1 MPSIKR
7 KNVKKGL
14 HPEYQY
20 LNLLKDIMKN
30 GFEKKEFNSGIAV
43 RSVFGRQMRF
53 DLSQGFPLLTTKKVF
68 MRGIIHELIWFLKG
82 DTNVKYLVDNDVH
95 IWDEW
100 PYKEY
105 KKKMEAGE
113 VPVMT
118 QDEFIARI
126 KSEKA
131 DSEFV
136 KKWGGLGPVYG
147 RQWRR
152 WPAADGREIDQ
163 LAWAIEKS
171 KKYPDRKHV
180 IISAW
185 NPEYVYEM
193 AKPGTSMAIPPCHTM
208 FNINVTNGKL
218 SLALYQRSADTFLGV
233 PFNIAS
239 YSLLTMIL
247 AQVCGYEVG
256 EFVHFLG
263 DTHIYG
269 NHYEQVK
276 EQMKRKPRPF
286 PTVKIN
292 PNIKNI
298 DDFKFEDFTVED
310 YDPHPPIKGE
320 ITVVG
325 GFNEKDRKDFS
336 FIKEKKTVKTTK
348 AKSKVKKGKN
358 KK

>member
-1 MPSIKR
+1 MPKKIQKKKVAKKVTKPMKKQKAKVAKR
-7 KNVKKGL
+7 SKGKVGK

-20 LNLLKDIMKN
+20 LDLLQDILDN
-30 GFEKKEFNSGIAV
+30 GFEKKEFNTGIAIK
-43 RSVFGRQMRF
+43 SVFGRMMRF
-53 DLSQGFPLLTTKKVF
+53 DLSKEFPLLTTKKVF
-68 MRGIIHELIWFLKG
+68 MKGIIHELVWFLRG
-82 DTNVKYLVDNDVH
+82 ETNIKYLVDNDVH
-95 IWDEW
+95 IWDDW
-100 PYKEY
+100 AFKEY
-105 KKKMEAGE
+105 KKKMETGE
-113 VPVMT
+113 VPTMT
-118 QDEFIARI
+118 QDEFIKQI
-126 KSEKA
+126 KDDAAFAE
-131 DSEFV
+131 
-136 KKWGGLGPVYG
+136 KWGGLGPVYG

-180 IISAW
+180 VISAW

-239 YSLLTMIL
+239 YSLLAMVL
-247 AQVCGYEVG
+247 AQVCGYQVG
-256 EFVHFLG
+256 EFVHMLG
-263 DTHIYG
+263 DTHLYG
-269 NHYEQVK
+269 NHYEQAK
-276 EQMKRKPRPF
+276 EQVKRKPRPF
-286 PTVKIN
+286 PRVRIN
-292 PNIKNI
+292 PNLKNI
-298 DDFKFEDFTVED
+298 DDVKFEDFELLD

-325 GFNEKDRKDFS
+325 GFNEKDRKNFS
-336 FIKEKKTVKTTK
+336 F
-348 AKSKVKKGKN
+348 KN